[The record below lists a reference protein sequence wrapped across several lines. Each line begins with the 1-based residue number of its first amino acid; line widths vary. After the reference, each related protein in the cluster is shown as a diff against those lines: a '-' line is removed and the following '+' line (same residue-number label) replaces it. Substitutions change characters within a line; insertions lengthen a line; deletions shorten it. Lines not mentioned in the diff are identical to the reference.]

1 MASNIEEIKQKVD
14 LVDLVGEYVKLAP
27 AGSNFKANC
36 PFHQE
41 KTASFIVSP
50 ERQIWH
56 CFGCGLGGDQ
66 FKFIQQ
72 IEGVDFPEALRILAN
87 RAGVKLESFKPEEH
101 NQKTRLLDLLK
112 TLTSHWQKILWE
124 DSKAEFVREYLK
136 KRGVSETTAKEFLLG
151 YALESWD
158 DAVKYLQDKGYSLKE
173 MADAGVS
180 IVGDKGRPYDRFRN
194 RLMFAIRDVHGNV
207 VGFTGRKMN
216 EADQG
221 GKYVNS
227 PQTLAYNKSQVLYNL
242 DLAKTEIRRLGY
254 VILVEGN
261 MDALSC
267 YQAGTKNAV
276 AVSGTALTE
285 DQIKLIKRFTNNVMI
300 AFDADAAGLNANLRG
315 VDLAW
320 QAGLN
325 VKVINLAGGKDPDEL
340 IKENPDK
347 WKESIKK
354 SQNFMDYLF
363 MANALNLDL
372 TRVDHKKTYAKKLLP
387 LIGKL
392 GDEVE
397 RAHYLNKLADIL
409 NVSVEVLSL
418 ALKQVPGAKS
428 FKQAVNET
436 ARPAS
441 IGNQDRLTAEHLL
454 GLILRFPEQAK
465 NVFSRLEPE
474 MINFTQA
481 AELYKELL
489 IYYNKDQRLDHQVL
503 LSLLPPGQATYF
515 SQLALF
521 NDEDIN
527 EDHPELVNHEIVSA
541 VKRLKEQYLKS
552 KQQLLGRQIKQAEE
566 AGNLEQANA
575 LTKELM
581 ELFRQLAEL

>member
-14 LVDLVGEYVKLAP
+14 LVDLVGEYARLTP

-112 TLTSHWQKILWE
+112 TLTSHWQNILWE
-124 DSKAEFVREYLK
+124 DSKVEFVREYLK
-136 KRGVSETTAKEFLLG
+136 KRGVTEAIAKEYALG

-158 DAVKYLQDKGYSLKE
+158 DVVKYLQDKGYSLKE

-216 EADQG
+216 EEDKG

-227 PQTLAYNKSQVLYNL
+227 PQTLVYNKSHVLYNL

-409 NVSVEVLSL
+409 NVSVEVLSS
-418 ALKQVPGAKS
+418 ALKQVPGTKNS
-428 FKQAVNET
+428 KQAVNET
-436 ARPAS
+436 AKPAS

-454 GLILRFPEQAK
+454 GLILRFPGQAK

-474 MINFTQA
+474 MITFA
-481 AELYKELL
+481 PASELYKELL
-489 IYYNKDQRLDHQVL
+489 IYYNKDQRLDHQIL
-503 LSLLPPGQATYF
+503 LGLLPERQATYF

-521 NDEDIN
+521 DDEDIN
-527 EDHPELVNHEIVSA
+527 EDHPELINHEIVSA

-566 AGNLEQANA
+566 AGNLEQANT

>member
-1 MASNIEEIKQKVD
+1 MANNIEEIKQKVD
-14 LVDLVGEYVKLAP
+14 IVDLLGEYVKLTP

-41 KTASFIVSP
+41 KTASFMVSP

-87 RAGVKLESFKPEEH
+87 RAGVKLESFRPEEH
-101 NQKTRLLDLLK
+101 NQKTKLLDLLK

-124 DSKAEFVREYLK
+124 EPQAEFVRDYLK
-136 KRGVSETTAKEFLLG
+136 KRGVMEVTAKEYELG

-158 DAVKYLQDKGYSLKE
+158 DAVKFLQNKGYSLKE

-180 IVGDKGRPYDRFRN
+180 ITGDKGRPYDRFRN

-216 EADQG
+216 EEDKG

-227 PQTLAYNKSQVLYNL
+227 PQTLVYNKSQVLYNL
-242 DLAKTEIRRLGY
+242 DLAKAEIRRLGY

-276 AVSGTALTE
+276 AVSGTALTA

-325 VKVINLAGGKDPDEL
+325 VKVINLSGGKDPDEL

-347 WKESIKK
+347 WKESVKK

-363 MANALNLDL
+363 MANANNLDL
-372 TRVDHKKTYAKKLLP
+372 NRVDHKKTYAKKLLP

-409 NVSVEVLSL
+409 NVSVEVLSS
-418 ALKQVPGAKS
+418 ALKQVPGIKNQKQSLNENAK
-428 FKQAVNET
+428 
-436 ARPAS
+436 PAH
-441 IGNQDRLTAEHLL
+441 IGNQDRLMSEHLL
-454 GLILRFPEQAK
+454 GLILRFPE
-465 NVFSRLEPE
+465 
-474 MINFTQA
+474 
-481 AELYKELL
+481 
-489 IYYNKDQRLDHQVL
+489 
-503 LSLLPPGQATYF
+503 YF
-515 SQLALF
+515 IFVSKYA
-521 NDEDIN
+521 DI
-527 EDHPELVNHEIVSA
+527 I
-541 VKRLKEQYLKS
+541 
-552 KQQLLGRQIKQAEE
+552 
-566 AGNLEQANA
+566 
-575 LTKELM
+575 
-581 ELFRQLAEL
+581 

>member
-1 MASNIEEIKQKVD
+1 MANNIEEIKQKVD
-14 LVDLVGEYVKLAP
+14 IVDLLGEYVNLPP

-36 PFHQE
+36 PFHHE
-41 KTASFIVSP
+41 KTASFMVSP

-72 IEGVDFPEALRILAN
+72 IEVVDFTEALRILAN
-87 RAGVKLESFKPEEH
+87 RAGVKLESFRPEEH
-101 NQKTRLLDLLK
+101 NQKTKLLDLLK

-124 DSKAEFVREYLK
+124 EPQAEFVRDYLK
-136 KRGVSETTAKEFLLG
+136 KRGVMEVTAKEYELG

-158 DAVKYLQDKGYSLKE
+158 DAVKFLQTKGYSLKE

-180 IVGDKGRPYDRFRN
+180 ITGDKGRPYDRFRN

-216 EADQG
+216 EEDKG

-227 PQTLAYNKSQVLYNL
+227 PQTLVYNKSQVLYNL
-242 DLAKTEIRRLGY
+242 DLAKAEIRRLGY

-285 DQIKLIKRFTNNVMI
+285 EQIKLIKRFNNNVMI

-325 VKVINLAGGKDPDEL
+325 VKVINLSGGKDPDEL

-347 WKESIKK
+347 WKESVKK
-354 SQNFMDYLF
+354 SQN
-363 MANALNLDL
+363 
-372 TRVDHKKTYAKKLLP
+372 
-387 LIGKL
+387 
-392 GDEVE
+392 
-397 RAHYLNKLADIL
+397 
-409 NVSVEVLSL
+409 
-418 ALKQVPGAKS
+418 
-428 FKQAVNET
+428 
-436 ARPAS
+436 
-441 IGNQDRLTAEHLL
+441 
-454 GLILRFPEQAK
+454 
-465 NVFSRLEPE
+465 
-474 MINFTQA
+474 
-481 AELYKELL
+481 
-489 IYYNKDQRLDHQVL
+489 
-503 LSLLPPGQATYF
+503 
-515 SQLALF
+515 
-521 NDEDIN
+521 
-527 EDHPELVNHEIVSA
+527 
-541 VKRLKEQYLKS
+541 
-552 KQQLLGRQIKQAEE
+552 
-566 AGNLEQANA
+566 
-575 LTKELM
+575 
-581 ELFRQLAEL
+581 

>member
-1 MASNIEEIKQKVD
+1 MANNIEEIKQKVD
-14 LVDLVGEYVKLAP
+14 IVDLLGEYVKLTP

-41 KTASFIVSP
+41 KTASFMVSP

-87 RAGVKLESFKPEEH
+87 RAGVKLESFRPEEH
-101 NQKTRLLDLLK
+101 NQKTKLLDLLK

-124 DSKAEFVREYLK
+124 EPQAEFVRDYLK
-136 KRGVSETTAKEFLLG
+136 KRGVMEVTAKEYELG

-158 DAVKYLQDKGYSLKE
+158 DAVKFLQTKGYSLKE

-180 IVGDKGRPYDRFRN
+180 ITGDKGRPYDRFRN

-216 EADQG
+216 EEDKG

-227 PQTLAYNKSQVLYNL
+227 PQTLVYNKSQVLYNL
-242 DLAKTEIRRLGY
+242 DLAKAEIRRLGY

-285 DQIKLIKRFTNNVMI
+285 EQIKLIKRFTNNVMI

-325 VKVINLAGGKDPDEL
+325 VKVINLSGGKDPDEL

-347 WKESIKK
+347 WKESVKK

-363 MANALNLDL
+363 TANAGNLDL
-372 TRVDHKKTYAKKLLP
+372 NRVDHKKTYAKKLLP
-387 LIGKL
+387 LIAKL

-409 NVSVEVLSL
+409 NVSVEVLSS
-418 ALKQVPGAKS
+418 ALKQVPGIKNQKQSLNENAK
-428 FKQAVNET
+428 
-436 ARPAS
+436 PAH
-441 IGNQDRLTAEHLL
+441 IGNQDRLMSEHLL
-454 GLILRFPEQAK
+454 GLILRFPEYSK

-474 MINFTQA
+474 IISFSEA

-489 IYYNKDQRLDHQVL
+489 IYYNKDQRLDHQIL
-503 LSLLPPGQATYF
+503 LSLLPERQATYF
-515 SQLALF
+515 AQLALF
-521 NDEDIN
+521 DDEEIN
-527 EDHPELVNHEIVSA
+527 EDHPELVNREIVLA
-541 VKRLKEQYLKS
+541 VKRLKEQYLKN

-566 AGNLEQANA
+566 AGNLEQANI

-581 ELFRQLAEL
+581 ELFRQLVEL